1 MKKSISFLV
10 FLLAALALAFVLT
23 GMAHAEGAIVQTG
36 NTFYPVDGNGR
47 MLKGTFTVT
56 ADAGGV
62 ANTAFL
68 DADKLRDGYHL
79 LSVEMVSAT
88 DDAFTVTITT
98 PRGTPLFSKTTT
110 AATTGEI
117 KSPAAFWPIYDTPWV
132 DVTDLAAGESCTLIA
147 IFEK

>member
-1 MKKSISFLV
+1 MVKKSINLLV

-23 GMAHAEGAIVQTG
+23 DMAHAEGAIVQTG
-36 NTFYPVDGNGR
+36 DTFYPVDGDGR

-62 ANTAFL
+62 ANTAFVNSTR
-68 DADKLRDGYHL
+68 LRGYYL
-79 LSVEMVSAT
+79 YTVEMTSAT

-98 PRGTPLFSKTTT
+98 ASGTPLFSKTTT

-117 KSPAAFWPIYDTPWV
+117 KYPAAFFPIYDTPYV
-132 DVTDLAAGESCTLIA
+132 DVTDLAASESATLTV
-147 IFEK
+147 IFVK